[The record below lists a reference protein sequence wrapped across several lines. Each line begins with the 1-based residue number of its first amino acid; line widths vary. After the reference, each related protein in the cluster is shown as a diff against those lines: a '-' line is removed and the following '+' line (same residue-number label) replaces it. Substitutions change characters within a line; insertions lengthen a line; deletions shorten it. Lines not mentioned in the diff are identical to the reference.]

1 MEKIILEEKQG
12 NPTFKVSLNN
22 NSKKLYLESYGCQMN
37 FSDSEIVAA
46 ILTEDNYVSTNN
58 IEEADIIL
66 VNTCSIR
73 EKAEE
78 SNSYYFYFST
88 NYLSTSQ
95 PNNLM
100 GAIDGRY
107 ASGKVSKETYE
118 KYDIGE
124 N

>member
-1 MEKIILEEKQG
+1 MNLDIYKMKLKLIILIFFFSCSNDEEC
-12 NPTFKVSLNN
+12 V
-22 NSKKLYLESYGCQMN
+22 
-37 FSDSEIVAA
+37 I
-46 ILTEDNYVSTNN
+46 
-58 IEEADIIL
+58 
-66 VNTCSIR
+66 IR

-107 ASGKVSKETYE
+107 ASVKVSKETYE
-118 KYDIGE
+118 KYDIGDE
-124 N
+124 YCY